1 MQFGQQADPR
11 RKLIGLSGV
20 ALLHVVVIW
29 GLVNGLARK
38 AIEVLP
44 LPIET
49 KIIEDSPKPEDEPP
63 PPPPPPELDIPPPAY
78 VPPPEIVINRPP
90 PKEPPKAIRTVTQ
103 DVPPPP
109 PPRVA
114 PTRVA
119 PVVKAR
125 NCREPDYPSISQRL
139 GEVGSVVVE
148 LLVGVDGRVSDS
160 RVKQSSGYERLD
172 KAALKGLSRCR
183 FTPGT
188 VDGNP
193 EAAWAQMKYTF
204 RAAN

>member
-1 MQFGQQADPR
+1 MKFGQQADPR
-11 RKLIGLSGV
+11 RKLIGLGGV

-29 GLVNGLARK
+29 ALVNGLARK

-49 KIIEDSPKPEDEPP
+49 KIIEDTPKPDEEP
-63 PPPPPPELDIPPPAY
+63 PPPPPPELDIPPPAF

-90 PKEPPKAIRTVTQ
+90 PKEPPKTIRTVTQ
-103 DVPPPP
+103 EVPPPP
-109 PPRVA
+109 PPRAA
-114 PTRVA
+114 PQRVA

-148 LLVGVDGRVSDS
+148 LLVGTDGRVSDS
-160 RVKQSSGYERLD
+160 RIKQSSGYERLD
-172 KAALKGLSRCR
+172 QAALKGLSRCR

-188 VDGNP
+188 VDGEP
-193 EAAWAQMKYTF
+193 ESAWAQMKYTF
-204 RAAN
+204 RAAQ

>member
-11 RKLIGLSGV
+11 RKLIGLGGV

-29 GLVNGLARK
+29 ALVNGLARK

-49 KIIEDSPKPEDEPP
+49 KIIEDAPKIDEEP

-90 PKEPPKAIRTVTQ
+90 PKEPPKTIQTVTRE
-103 DVPPPP
+103 VPPPP
-109 PPRVA
+109 PPRAA
-114 PTRVA
+114 PVRVA

-148 LLVGVDGRVSDS
+148 LLVGTDGRVSDS
-160 RVKQSSGYERLD
+160 RIQQSSGYERLD
-172 KAALKGLSRCR
+172 QAALKGLSRCR

-188 VDGNP
+188 VDGEP
-193 EAAWAQMKYTF
+193 ESAWAQMKYTF
-204 RAAN
+204 RAAQ